1 MTVKHSKVRLQ
12 MIIRSF
18 FQITAKAFQTRQSTF
33 TLLKT
38 IVFVVLQLLNDMTEM
53 IDLFFFFNNCFQIS
67 DSFRYV

>member
-1 MTVKHSKVRLQ
+1 

-53 IDLFFFFNNCFQIS
+53 IDLFFLL
-67 DSFRYV
+67 